1 LARLGKVFQNF
12 GLITNYKNT
21 KLRYMYWNWIN
32 VFNHEKFI
40 GSFYTDKSKR
50 EEVVKE
56 INEKYG
62 QGQWTRFTSE

>member
-1 LARLGKVFQNF
+1 
-12 GLITNYKNT
+12 
-21 KLRYMYWNWIN
+21 MYWHYIN
-32 VFNHEKFI
+32 VFNRFV
-40 GSFYTDKSKR
+40 GSFYTDKSNR